1 MGINTGKVMVGGI
14 AAGIVNNALGFL
26 LFGLWLQPR
35 FTAEIN
41 AVSAGLAAKGTTT
54 AAMAGTVISGFVLG
68 LTATWLY
75 AAMRPRFGPGM
86 KTAIIAA
93 LVICVFGFIFHLDL
107 LYFGLTSPMTY
118 MLATVAAIIQSVAT
132 TATGAML
139 YKEEGAV
146 APAMA

>member
-1 MGINTGKVMVGGI
+1 LV
-14 AAGIVNNALGFL
+14 AGIVNNVLGFL

-41 AVSAGLAAKGTTT
+41 AVSAGLADKANTTS
-54 AAMAGTVISGFVLG
+54 AMAGTIISGFVLG
-68 LTATWLY
+68 LAATWLY
-75 AAMRPRFGPGM
+75 AAIRPRFGPGM
-86 KTAIIAA
+86 KTAVIAA

-107 LYFGLTSPMTY
+107 LYFGLTSSTTY
-118 MLATVAAIIQSVAT
+118 ILATVAAVIQSVAT
-132 TATGAML
+132 AAAGAML